1 VLLGAVLL
9 GWVAW
14 SVAQPEPGFARLE
27 AAWVCLLGGGV
38 AAMMLLRPPSR
49 GPLTASALTAVGIAT
64 LMAVVAAAAAG
75 VGFAEVRFLATRHY
89 GQQARLLVQAMAGAT
104 GAEPGSASA
113 AVDAFQTTADSVVG
127 IIGEVLPGLVLLQ
140 SVAALA
146 AAWALYRLLAAH
158 PEGESL
164 PGLREF
170 RFNDHLVW
178 GVVLALAALV
188 TPVGTGILRPLGGSL
203 ATFFGGLY
211 VARGLGILMALG
223 AAAGVGGPFAALLGI
238 LAFVF
243 LLPLVLFSTLALGV
257 TDTWV
262 DWRRLAARSKQS

>member
-1 VLLGAVLL
+1 MVGAVLL
-9 GWVAW
+9 GYVAW
-14 SVAQPEPGFARLE
+14 SVAQPDPGFARLE

-38 AAMMLLRPPSR
+38 AVMMLLRPPSR
-49 GPLTASALTAVGIAT
+49 GSLTTSALVAVGVATLVAVLAASAAQ
-64 LMAVVAAAAAG
+64 
-75 VGFAEVRFLATRHY
+75 VGFGEVRFLAERHY

-104 GAEPGSASA
+104 GAQPGTASPT
-113 AVDAFQTTADSVVG
+113 VDAFQATADSVVAV
-127 IIGEVLPGLVLLQ
+127 IGQVLPGLVLLQ

-158 PEGESL
+158 PEGEAL
-164 PGLREF
+164 PQLREF

-178 GVVLALAALV
+178 GIVFALAALV
-188 TPVGTGILRPLGGSL
+188 VPVGAGWLRPLGGSL

-223 AAAGVGGPFAALLGI
+223 AAAGVGGPFATLLGI

-262 DWRRLAARSKQS
+262 DWRRLAARTKQR